1 MSGEEQI
8 INFKNNYIA
17 PRRTYNQRFGE
28 MNMKMNKLDKGVLKL
43 WYIKAAIVAFAIVT
57 ALVFIL
63 AVLTAAEAPRNVYFA
78 VSLGAG
84 IPLVLLLGVVLIMP
98 ALRYKMYEWGYDDK
112 RIVVK
117 QGVIFR
123 QRVVI
128 PVCQIQDLHRI
139 QGPIMMMLKLSGVT
153 ISTAGSNFDI
163 STLTTYEADNL
174 IDALEQSLEARV
186 EELKNEEI

>member
-1 MSGEEQI
+1 
-8 INFKNNYIA
+8 
-17 PRRTYNQRFGE
+17 
-28 MNMKMNKLDKGVLKL
+28 MKMNKLDKSVLKL
-43 WYIKAAIVAFAIVT
+43 WYIRAAIGALALVGVAVSVFAILLATEAASNVM
-57 ALVFIL
+57 L
-63 AVLTAAEAPRNVYFA
+63 AVSFGV
-78 VSLGAG
+78 G
-84 IPLVLLLGVVLIMP
+84 IPVILLLCIILIMP
-98 ALRYKMYEWGYDDK
+98 VLRYKMYAWGYDDK

-128 PVCQIQDLHRI
+128 PVCQIQDLHRT

-163 STLTTYEADNL
+163 STLTTDEADRL
-174 IDALEQSLEARV
+174 IDALEQNLETRV

>member
-1 MSGEEQI
+1 MEL
-8 INFKNNYIA
+8 K
-17 PRRTYNQRFGE
+17 
-28 MNMKMNKLDKGVLKL
+28 KLDKSVLKL
-43 WYIKAAIVAFAIVT
+43 WYIRAAIVSL
-57 ALVFIL
+57 ALVGVFTSAAVILNATGAPGNVTL
-63 AVLTAAEAPRNVYFA
+63 AVLF
-78 VSLGAG
+78 GIG
-84 IPLVLLLGVVLIMP
+84 IPIALLLAITLIMP
-98 ALRYKMYEWGYDDK
+98 ALRYKMYAWGYDDK

-128 PVCQIQDLHRI
+128 PVCQIQDLHRT

-163 STLTTYEADNL
+163 STLTTAEADCM
-174 IDALEQSLEARV
+174 IDELERNLEARI

>member
-1 MSGEEQI
+1 
-8 INFKNNYIA
+8 
-17 PRRTYNQRFGE
+17 
-28 MNMKMNKLDKGVLKL
+28 MKMNQLDKGVLKL
-43 WYIKAAIVAFAIVT
+43 WYIRAGIGALALIGVAVSV
-57 ALVFIL
+57 LGIL
-63 AVLTAAEAPRNVYFA
+63 LATEAPGNVMLA
-78 VSLGAG
+78 GLLSVG
-84 IPLVLLLGVVLIMP
+84 IPVLLLLCIVLIMP
-98 ALRYKMYEWGYDDK
+98 ALRYKMYAWGYDDK

-128 PVCQIQDLHRI
+128 PVCQIQDLHRT

-163 STLTTYEADNL
+163 STLTTDEADRM
-174 IDALEQSLEARV
+174 IDALEQNLETRV